1 MTFAKP
7 IIDKAPEE
15 FNAEMRLM
23 CYAHGC
29 PNKWSVQVGG
39 SKPMCS
45 AHQWS
50 DPDEW
55 GAITGR
61 LNAQR
66 ISAPQPKSIA
76 NYYDAPKDPLEGYEF

>member
-23 CYAHGC
+23 CSAHGC
-29 PNKWSVQVGG
+29 PNKWSVQIGG
-39 SKPMCS
+39 SKPLCS

-50 DPDEW
+50 DPSDW
-55 GAITGR
+55 GSITSKLTVDKLLPPTTR
-61 LNAQR
+61 T
-66 ISAPQPKSIA
+66 IA
-76 NYYDAPKDPLEGYEF
+76 NYYDPLEGDAF

>member
-1 MTFAKP
+1 MALSKFDSIENNKE
-7 IIDKAPEE
+7 DYSEQ
-15 FNAEMRLM
+15 RLM
-23 CYAHGC
+23 CSAHGC

-50 DPDEW
+50 DPSEW
-55 GAITGR
+55 GSITAR

-66 ISAPQPKSIA
+66 LVTPHPRTIA